1 MHSINKERRKLQID
15 SASEKQRYRMYKSG
29 KTWMFASATMLF
41 FGAEGIFG
49 HANIVKADE
58 TEASTHTATV
68 QKSIANTVTIHYVDT
83 LGNEIAPTQ
92 TLANG
97 KSGDG
102 FVTPAAPTVAGYEL
116 LDPATQSGAFTD
128 GQQNITVKYAKVT
141 ATNTNA
147 SAATTASIATS
158 EAQAPISEVAIPEI
172 PTTSAAEASTSSATV
187 TTPASAVSSAAV
199 PQTSA
204 TPNVASKQAATSV
217 APVQPTSVAPSSNA
231 EITVQPAI
239 ANNAIQP
246 TNQLS
251 QAPAS
256 DSASSTDR
264 PSAVGLTS
272 EQARQAI
279 AAAAQIANTKF
290 QAPVAFDTGTSART
304 GQQIQPVDL
313 NVQAFAARAMAALS
327 SIKFAD
333 LDNLSSQVSQLN
345 GQVTDLAASVTKA
358 AAIAG
363 GAVDGSVIAANQ
375 AAFSTAQNAATKAA
389 TAAQIKIG
397 QAYNA
402 LLGADQVSAGTL
414 FADAQSQ
421 VAALQKAEQDARAAN
436 DNLVSQLLPTP
447 ESTSAIQDKTLG
459 YLVYLSL
466 QANGENNYDSTLT
479 NINSLDASMLDT
491 LVYDNSG
498 AAQTSTVFD
507 GVNVTPIQLTLNNQD
522 ATGVILP
529 GIKSFA
535 DIQGKGHT
543 SLAILSLTNGAIDS
557 STDVSQVLANLP
569 GMTDL
574 SNNGLSG
581 TVAVNGD
588 KSGIINLNLSNNNF
602 SGSLSFLNGMTYI
615 QKIDVSDNQF
625 SGSIS
630 GLGGFSVIKQF
641 IANNNQLTGSLSSAL
656 AGSTTLGVLNV
667 ANNNLSGTAP
677 TLSQNMDTYDIS
689 NNSFTGDIGL
699 IASANGSQ
707 VFSYLN
713 IAGNTGITGDL
724 ASIKHDANGFAI
736 SFGGTGVK
744 FDANKLAALKVSS
757 VSYDGSVGTKLTDAD
772 VTGLDT
778 ISTLT
783 ALNLANNNLT
793 KIPTLPQSQQMV
805 TVNLA
810 GNKIAAISQAD
821 GSNLQAALGGIGT
834 NVINLAHNQ
843 IASTVPSAL
852 TAKGPVNLTD
862 QSVATLDPSLIKR
875 VGDKITI
882 KLSDVN
888 AYAGQDGYTVT
899 IDPTNGVSYDA
910 ATGTITLD
918 AAQYPAGSSI
928 SLPVSI
934 ANGNQTWNP
943 AGDGSYNK
951 AGLYYSANFTLN
963 GTVPDVTYTSDT
975 ASSQDSAASSL
986 AASVS
991 ASAKEAAAAAS
1002 DANSAYGV
1010 VSQYASDHPQDAA
1023 ISTALSSAAVAS
1035 AAANANASAAASA
1048 ASNAQAIAATVN
1060 SQVAAGNAASGSA
1073 QQSAWSA
1080 AASAFAGLNS
1090 AVAAAST
1097 AANATGVAANSA
1109 HSAEAKGADP
1119 AASDYASGATLT
1131 ATSAA
1136 DLGSQAKALAAANSD
1151 NPDVQSAASA
1161 ASDAVAAA
1169 SANAAKAQ
1177 SAATAADS
1185 YAA

>member
-1 MHSINKERRKLQID
+1 
-15 SASEKQRYRMYKSG
+15 MYKSG

-68 QKSIANTVTIHYVDT
+68 QKSIANAVTIHYVDT

-147 SAATTASIATS
+147 SASASAATTASIATS
-158 EAQAPISEVAIPEI
+158 EAQAPISEVPVPEI
-172 PTTSAAEASTSSATV
+172 PTISAAEASTSSATV

-204 TPNVASKQAATSV
+204 TPNVASKQTATSV

-256 DSASSTDR
+256 NSASTTDR

-529 GIKSFA
+529 
-535 DIQGKGHT
+535 
-543 SLAILSLTNGAIDS
+543 
-557 STDVSQVLANLP
+557 
-569 GMTDL
+569 
-574 SNNGLSG
+574 
-581 TVAVNGD
+581 
-588 KSGIINLNLSNNNF
+588 
-602 SGSLSFLNGMTYI
+602 
-615 QKIDVSDNQF
+615 
-625 SGSIS
+625 
-630 GLGGFSVIKQF
+630 
-641 IANNNQLTGSLSSAL
+641 
-656 AGSTTLGVLNV
+656 
-667 ANNNLSGTAP
+667 
-677 TLSQNMDTYDIS
+677 
-689 NNSFTGDIGL
+689 
-699 IASANGSQ
+699 
-707 VFSYLN
+707 VF
-713 IAGNTGITGDL
+713 
-724 ASIKHDANGFAI
+724 KE
-736 SFGGTGVK
+736 
-744 FDANKLAALKVSS
+744 KV
-757 VSYDGSVGTKLTDAD
+757 T
-772 VTGLDT
+772 
-778 ISTLT
+778 
-783 ALNLANNNLT
+783 
-793 KIPTLPQSQQMV
+793 
-805 TVNLA
+805 
-810 GNKIAAISQAD
+810 
-821 GSNLQAALGGIGT
+821 
-834 NVINLAHNQ
+834 H
-843 IASTVPSAL
+843 
-852 TAKGPVNLTD
+852 
-862 QSVATLDPSLIKR
+862 
-875 VGDKITI
+875 
-882 KLSDVN
+882 
-888 AYAGQDGYTVT
+888 
-899 IDPTNGVSYDA
+899 
-910 ATGTITLD
+910 
-918 AAQYPAGSSI
+918 
-928 SLPVSI
+928 
-934 ANGNQTWNP
+934 
-943 AGDGSYNK
+943 
-951 AGLYYSANFTLN
+951 
-963 GTVPDVTYTSDT
+963 
-975 ASSQDSAASSL
+975 
-986 AASVS
+986 
-991 ASAKEAAAAAS
+991 
-1002 DANSAYGV
+1002 
-1010 VSQYASDHPQDAA
+1010 H
-1023 ISTALSSAAVAS
+1023 
-1035 AAANANASAAASA
+1035 
-1048 ASNAQAIAATVN
+1048 
-1060 SQVAAGNAASGSA
+1060 
-1073 QQSAWSA
+1073 
-1080 AASAFAGLNS
+1080 
-1090 AVAAAST
+1090 
-1097 AANATGVAANSA
+1097 
-1109 HSAEAKGADP
+1109 
-1119 AASDYASGATLT
+1119 
-1131 ATSAA
+1131 
-1136 DLGSQAKALAAANSD
+1136 
-1151 NPDVQSAASA
+1151 
-1161 ASDAVAAA
+1161 
-1169 SANAAKAQ
+1169 
-1177 SAATAADS
+1177 
-1185 YAA
+1185 